1 MDEARRDAFAER
13 MLGQA
18 IGALE
23 VLGVYLGVRLGLY
36 RALAD
41 GDAHNPGDLSGA
53 AGVHPRYAREWLEEQ
68 AVAGILTAD
77 DSDDPDTRR
86 FTLPPEHADVLVNEL
101 GPAYLAPASLLVT
114 GIAGV
119 LPRLVDAYRTGTGI
133 SFGEYG
139 ADVRDGQAAFNRPMF
154 VGDLGGEWIPAMP
167 DVHERLRADPP
178 ARVADVGCG
187 AGWSTIGLKQAYPK
201 IEAHGIDLDGASIAD
216 ARRNAKEAGLD
227 GAVSFEVCD
236 AADPALAGRYDLVC
250 ILEALHDM
258 SRPVEA
264 LAVARALL
272 ADGGSVLVVDE
283 RVADAFTAPG
293 DEVERMMY
301 GWSILHC
308 LPVGLA
314 EQPSAATGT
323 VMRADTVRRYAADA
337 GLSQVE
343 VLPVE
348 NDFFRLY
355 RLRP

>member
-1 MDEARRDAFAER
+1 MDEAERDAFAER
-13 MLGQA
+13 MLGQT

-36 RALAD
+36 AALAD
-41 GDAHNPGDLSGA
+41 GRAVTPGELADA
-53 AGVHPRYAREWLEEQ
+53 AGIDPRYAREWLEEQ
-68 AVAGILTAD
+68 AVAGILSAENGEDAD
-77 DSDDPDTRR
+77 SRR
-86 FTLPPEHADVLVNEL
+86 FTLPTEHADVLANEL

-119 LPRLVDAYRTGTGI
+119 LPRLVDAYRTGAGI

-139 ADVRDGQAAFNRPMF
+139 PDVRDGQAAFNRPMF
-154 VGDLGGEWIPAMP
+154 LSDLGAEWIPAMP
-167 DVHERLRADPP
+167 DVHERLLADPP

-201 IEAHGIDLDGASIAD
+201 VEAHGIDLDDASIAD
-216 ARRNAKEAGLD
+216 ARHHAKEAGLG
-227 GAVSFEVCD
+227 GAVNFEVRD

-264 LAVARALL
+264 LAAARALL

-293 DEVERMMY
+293 DELERMMY

>member
-1 MDEARRDAFAER
+1 MDESERDAFAER
-13 MLGQA
+13 LLGQT

-41 GDAHNPGDLSGA
+41 RDALTSGELA
-53 AGVHPRYAREWLEEQ
+53 KTAGIHPRYAREWLEEQ

-77 DSDDPDTRR
+77 GSADPETRR
-86 FTLPPEHADVLVNEL
+86 FTLPPEHADVLANEL

-119 LPRLVDAYRTGTGI
+119 MPRLLDAYRSGAGI
-133 SFGEYG
+133 PFGEYG

-154 VGDLGGEWIPAMP
+154 LSDLGAEWIPAMP
-167 DVHERLRADPP
+167 DVHERFLADPP

-201 IEAHGIDLDGASIAD
+201 VDAHGIDLDEESIAD
-216 ARRNAKEAGLD
+216 ARRNAQEAGLD
-227 GAVSFEVCD
+227 GAVNFEVRD
-236 AADPALAGRYDLVC
+236 ATDPALAGRYDLVC
-250 ILEALHDM
+250 IFEALHDM

-264 LAVARALL
+264 LAAARALL
-272 ADGGSVLVVDE
+272 GDGGSVLVVDE
-283 RVADAFTAPG
+283 RVADTFTAPG

-314 EQPSAATGT
+314 EQPSAGTGT
-323 VMRADTVRRYAADA
+323 VLRADTLRRYATDA
-337 GLSQVE
+337 GLTRVD